1 MGIILADRRNA
12 NLTGKEIS
20 LQPDEIIVT
29 KTDLS
34 GKITYGNRTFFRFS
48 GYTEK
53 ECLGVQHNIVRHP
66 DMPRVVFKA
75 AWDAIQDGRE
85 IFAYVNNRSKNGDN
99 YWVLAHMTPSRDAS
113 GKIVGYHSNRRAPD
127 KKIITETIIPF
138 YEHYLQ
144 IERSAVSPK
153 EGLAASYADLQKM
166 LADKKQTFNE
176 FTLSLGG

>member
-1 MGIILADRRNA
+1 MGVIVTDRRQ
-12 NLTGKEIS
+12 LGLSGTEIS
-20 LQPDEIIVT
+20 LKPDEIIVT

-34 GKITYGNRTFFRFS
+34 GKITYGNRTFFKFA

-75 AWDAIQDGRE
+75 AWDTIQDGRE

-99 YWVLAHMTPSRDAS
+99 YWVLAHMTPSRDAN

-127 KKIITETIIPF
+127 MKIVNETIIPL
-138 YEHYLQ
+138 YNHYLQ
-144 IERSAVSPK
+144 IERAAASPK
-153 EGLAASYADLQKM
+153 DGLASAYADLQKM
-166 LADKKQTFNE
+166 LAEKKQTFNE